1 MCSAAWAWTTC
12 GGLRLNSSGTGQ
24 SGKKVTLRSHSLES
38 CGGNTVYKETDIF
51 ITRDTRQ
58 SSHLWKPLVLY
69 PQRRKVRKVAH
80 FSNFR
85 HGYSWSYQLHS
96 HFSPCQL
103 WGPSLYIQ
111 VSHADVKKKKNL
123 CAFFQVNILLFNWIF
138 AHLGCIREL
147 RGHFLQARLYSQ
159 QHKAIFKAWRLKSYL
174 TEGPLITNILLCQVL
189 NWETYSFINEH

>member
-1 MCSAAWAWTTC
+1 MFTLPGKLWREYSVQGNRHFYYQRHKAEFSSVKAACSVPAEKESEKSRTLQQLSPWLLLVIPITQPFLSLPA
-12 GGLRLNSSGTGQ
+12 LR
-24 SGKKVTLRSHSLES
+24 
-38 CGGNTVYKETDIF
+38 
-51 ITRDTRQ
+51 
-58 SSHLWKPLVLY
+58 
-69 PQRRKVRKVAH
+69 A
-80 FSNFR
+80 FS
-85 HGYSWSYQLHS
+85 LHS
-96 HFSPCQL
+96 SLPCRC
-103 WGPSLYIQ
+103 
-111 VSHADVKKKKNL
+111 KKKNL